1 MTSRYWI
8 LTINNPTEKFED
20 FQSDNLKVLVG
31 QKEVGDNGTEHWQ
44 LYAEFGTPVR
54 LGGVKRVFG
63 NRCHAEKRRGTR
75 GEALA
80 YVTKKET
87 RKSGDVDGGGP
98 FYEGISAEQAES
110 LIIGKKRGTSEAL
123 LEVKRKLDEGKH
135 ERVIADEDFGLWVRY
150 YRAFERYR
158 CLNTKPRNHS
168 MSVIVIQGPTGTGK
182 SRWALEQYDGAYW
195 KQRSQWWDGYS
206 GEKVVV
212 LDEFYGWLPF
222 DLLLRLCDRYPLL
235 VESKGGQL
243 QMVAEVVVITTN
255 SIPRNWYNN
264 VYFDSLVR
272 RVTEWKVFNPEGK
285 SSFNKYS
292 DAEVV
297 MKQL

>member
-8 LTINNPTEKFED
+8 LTINNPEEEFES
-20 FQSDNLKVLVG
+20 FEGLNLKVLVG
-31 QKEVGDNGTEHWQ
+31 QKEVGENGTEHWQ

-54 LGGVKRVFG
+54 LGGVKAIFG
-63 NRCHAEKRRGTR
+63 RRCHAEKRRGTR
-75 GEALA
+75 AQALE
-80 YVTKKET
+80 YVTKEES
-87 RKSGDVDGGGP
+87 RKDGERVGP
-98 FYEGISAEQAES
+98 YYWGMGADDARAIIS
-110 LIIGKKRGTSEAL
+110 GKKRGTSVAL
-123 LEVKRKLDEGKH
+123 LDVKLKLDKGVH

-182 SRWALEQYDGAYW
+182 SRWAMDEFEGAYW

-206 GEKVVV
+206 GEEVVI

-243 QMVAEVVVITTN
+243 QMVAKVIVITTN
-255 SIPRNWYNN
+255 SIPRNWYSNC
-264 VYFDSLVR
+264 YFDSLVR

-285 SSFNKYS
+285 SSFDKYS
-292 DAEVV
+292 DAEAV
-297 MKQL
+297 MKKVY